1 MPSKM
6 QRETEGMMRTSTL
19 SILLSAIAIGIGLF
33 MVKYRV
39 QDLEIQLVDLNRQ
52 IAGDREALQVLRAEW
67 SHLNE
72 PRRLKILANRY
83 LGMAPVSLDKVMG
96 RNELDSKIPF
106 RQKTPD
112 TKIAENSEITSRKEK
127 SP

>member
-6 QRETEGMMRTSTL
+6 QRETEGMMKTSTL

-39 QDLEIQLVDLNRQ
+39 QDLESQLVDLNRQ
-52 IAGDREALQVLRAEW
+52 IARDREALQVLRAEW

-72 PRRLKILANRY
+72 PRRLKILADRY
-83 LGMAPVSLDKVMG
+83 LGMAPVSLDKVTS
-96 RNELDSKIPF
+96 RNELNSKIPI
-106 RQKTPD
+106 RQKMLD
-112 TKIAENSEITSRKEK
+112 TRIAENSEITSRKEK

>member
-39 QDLEIQLVDLNRQ
+39 QDLENQLFDLNRQ
-52 IAGDREALQVLRAEW
+52 IVRDREALQVLRAEW

-72 PRRLKILANRY
+72 PSRLKILANRY
-83 LGMAPVSLDKVMG
+83 LGMAPVSLDNVTS
-96 RNELDSKIPF
+96 RNKLDSKIPF

>member
-1 MPSKM
+1 
-6 QRETEGMMRTSTL
+6 MMRTSTL

-39 QDLEIQLVDLNRQ
+39 QGLESQLDDLNRQ
-52 IAGDREALQVLRAEW
+52 IARDREALQVLRAEW

-72 PRRLKILANRY
+72 PRRLKILASRY
-83 LGMAPVSLDKVMG
+83 LSMAPVSLDKVTSP
-96 RNELDSKIPF
+96 NKLNSKIPF
-106 RQKTPD
+106 RQKKPD
-112 TKIAENSEITSRKEK
+112 VTIAENSDITSRKEK

>member
-1 MPSKM
+1 MPSGTQLEK
-6 QRETEGMMRTSTL
+6 EGIMKISTL
-19 SILLSAIAIGIGLF
+19 SILLFATAIGIGLF
-33 MVKYRV
+33 MVKHRV
-39 QDLEIQLVDLNRQ
+39 QDLESQLVGLNRE
-52 IAGDREALQVLRAEW
+52 IARDREALQVLRAEW

-83 LGMAPVSLDKVMG
+83 LGMVPVSLDKVTS
-96 RNELDSKIPF
+96 RNELNSKIPF